1 MLRRA
6 KRLRAIFTLF
16 YVEYDC
22 EEMLLCDKEWR

>member
-16 YVEYDC
+16 CAEYDC